1 MASALAAAIFD
12 MDGVVT
18 RTAELHAAAWK
29 AVFDEALRA
38 WATAR
43 DVPFRPFDAISD
55 YLSYV
60 DGRPREDGVRNFL
73 SARGIDLPEGTA
85 GDEPGRATVQAI
97 AKRKDALFEHTL
109 RRKGARVYDSTVALI
124 SALRA
129 VGIRTGIVTSSRHGR
144 EVLRRAGIEGL
155 FDARVDGIDIDERK
169 LQGKPDPDSF
179 LDCSRALGVTPAR
192 SALIEDAA
200 AGVQAGRRGGFGL
213 VVGVD
218 RGGNREALT
227 ASGADLVVGDLGE
240 LDVPALRARLRERQ
254 HKLAW
259 RIEQEGFD
267 PVREDDMESLF
278 TVGNGYLGV
287 RGSLDSPLPGAL
299 DDMFVA
305 GIYDRKQPALPYS
318 EPEFLTEDDS
328 TYGELVSLPFPFRI
342 GLRVDGKPLSL
353 LTGHWTTH
361 RRVLDL
367 HEAMLASELRFE
379 IEGKRTL
386 LRTRRM
392 ASLVDLH
399 LLLQEVTVELEN
411 YSAIVELDASLDDSR
426 LTDKHPH
433 LERMEAQ
440 PRSASV
446 EVLQLR
452 TKVSREQVAIAART
466 TLHGSGTD
474 AAPQWSIPATIGT
487 RLVFRRFVTV
497 YTSRDV
503 QHPAQAA
510 LEHLRALEWS
520 AFDTHAA
527 SHASSWREVWQ
538 HADIRIADQPDVE
551 QALRFNAYHLRSAA
565 DHDPRVSIGARTLSG
580 RGYQGHIFWDVEM
593 FMLPFFLHTCPE
605 IARQLL
611 LYRHHTLDGAR
622 RRARAMGCRGACY
635 AWESTVTGEDVTP
648 RAIRL
653 KTSGKEIPIH
663 TGTQQIHVTAGVAH
677 GLWRYW
683 EATGDEEF
691 LRETGMEL
699 LAETARFWTSRCT
712 REDGAYHLHRLVG
725 PDEYHYGVS
734 DNAYTNRM
742 ARFNLEQA
750 RRAAG
755 WLQHRSPQQWHE
767 LAVRLALEPQE
778 PDEWLQVARELY
790 CPRPRSDGVI
800 EQFAGFFD
808 LERYTLPGEE
818 RLKPP
823 VSRLFDAERINRLQL
838 IKQADV
844 LMLLYLFPEEFSH
857 EVVRANYDYYEPRT
871 DHGSS
876 LSPAIHAAVA
886 ARLGLREQAERY
898 FHQSLSLDLSNQMG
912 NSAAGVHA
920 ACMGGTW
927 QALVFGLLGARL
939 TDAGILFSEGF
950 GPLPEGWS
958 SVELEL
964 AWRGGR
970 HAVRVQ
976 R

>member
-1 MASALAAAIFD
+1 MASELKAAIFD
-12 MDGVVT
+12 LDGVVT
-18 RTAELHAAAWK
+18 RTAELHAEAWK
-29 AVFDEALRA
+29 TVFDEVLRA
-38 WATAR
+38 RATAHG
-43 DVPFRPFDAISD
+43 VALRPFDEVSD

-60 DGRPREDGVRNFL
+60 DGRRRQDGVRNFL
-73 SARGIDLPEGTA
+73 SARGIELPEGTGRDA
-85 GDEPGRATVQAI
+85 PGLATVQGI
-97 AKRKDALFEHTL
+97 AKRKDVLFEGKL
-109 RRKGARVYDSTVALI
+109 SRDGVRVYDSTLALI
-124 SALRA
+124 SGLRA
-129 VGIRTGIVTSSRHGR
+129 IGVRTGIVTSSRHGR
-144 EVLRRAGIEGL
+144 EVLQRAGIDGL
-155 FDARVDGIDIDERK
+155 FDARVDGIDIDDRK
-169 LQGKPDPDSF
+169 LQGKPAPDSF
-179 LDCSRALGVTPAR
+179 LECAGALGIAPAR
-192 SALIEDAA
+192 TVLIEDAA
-200 AGVQAGRRGGFGL
+200 AGVEAGRRGGFGL
-213 VVGVD
+213 VIGVD

-227 ASGADLVVGDLGE
+227 ARGADLIVCDLSE
-240 LDVPALRARLRERQ
+240 LDVPAVQSGLRKRQ
-254 HKLAW
+254 HLLAW

-287 RGSLDSPLPGAL
+287 RGSLDSPLPAAL

-305 GIYDRKQPALPYS
+305 GVYDRKQPALPYS

-342 GLRVDGKPLSL
+342 GLTVSGVPLGL
-353 LTGHWTTH
+353 RTGHWITH

-367 HEAMLASELRFE
+367 REATLASELRFE
-379 IEGKRTL
+379 IGGKRTL
-386 LRTRRM
+386 VRTRRL
-392 ASLVDLH
+392 ASLTDLH

-411 YSAIVELDASLDDSR
+411 HSATIELDASLDDSH
-426 LTDKHPH
+426 LAGKHPH
-433 LERMEAQ
+433 LERLEAQ
-440 PRSASV
+440 PEGTAV
-446 EVLQLR
+446 EVLQFR
-452 TKVSREQVAIAART
+452 TKASREHVVIAGRT
-466 TLHGSGTD
+466 TLCGSGMD
-474 AAPQWSIPATIGT
+474 ALQWHIPVEIGT

-503 QHPAQAA
+503 QEPLQAA
-510 LEHLRALEWS
+510 LAHLRALEWS
-520 AFDTHAA
+520 AFDAHVA
-527 SHASSWREVWQ
+527 SHCASWWEVWR
-538 HADIRIADQPDVE
+538 HADIRVADQPDIE

-565 DHDPRVSIGARTLSG
+565 DHDRRVSIGARTLSG
-580 RGYQGHIFWDVEM
+580 RGYQGHVFWDVEM

-622 RRARAMGCRGACY
+622 RRARAMDCRGACY

-648 RAIRL
+648 RVIRL

-683 EATGDEEF
+683 EATGDEEL
-691 LRETGMEL
+691 LREVGVEI

-712 REDGAYHLHRLVG
+712 SENGACHLHHVMG
-725 PDEYHYGVS
+725 PDEYHYDVS

-742 ARFNLEQA
+742 ARFNLEHA
-750 RRAAG
+750 WRAAD
-755 WLQHRSPQQWHE
+755 WLQRRSPRYWHE
-767 LAVRLALEPQE
+767 LSVRLALTPEE
-778 PDEWLQVARELY
+778 PDEWLRVARSLY

-808 LERYTLPGEE
+808 LDPYALPGEE

-823 VSRLFDAERINRLQL
+823 VSRLFDAERVNRLQL
-838 IKQADV
+838 LKQADV
-844 LMLLYLFPEEFSH
+844 LMLPFLFPEEFSH

-886 ARLGLREQAERY
+886 ARLGLREHAERY
-898 FHQSLSLDLSNQMG
+898 FHQSLTLDLSNQMG
-912 NSAAGVHA
+912 NSASGVHA

-927 QALVFGLLGARL
+927 QALVFGLLGMRL
-939 TDAGILFSEGF
+939 TDGEVTVPDPA
-950 GPLPEGWS
+950 PQLPEGWS
-958 SVELEL
+958 SVEMEL
-964 AWRGGR
+964 AWGGR
-970 HAVRVQ
+970 RHSVRVQ

>member
-1 MASALAAAIFD
+1 MASGLAAAIFD

-29 AVFDEALRA
+29 AVFDEVLRA
-38 WATAR
+38 RAAAHG
-43 DVPFRPFDAISD
+43 VPFRPFDEISD

-60 DGRPREDGVRNFL
+60 DGRPREGGVRSFL
-73 SARGIDLPEGTA
+73 RARGIEMPEGTA
-85 GDEPGRATVQAI
+85 DDELDLTTIQAI
-97 AKRKDALFEHTL
+97 AKRKDALFEQTL
-109 RRKGARVYDSTVALI
+109 RREGARVYDSTVALI

-144 EVLRRAGIEGL
+144 EVLQRAGIDGL

-179 LDCSRALGVTPAR
+179 LDCSKALGVAPAR

-200 AGVQAGRRGGFGL
+200 AGVEAGRRGGFGL

-227 ASGADLVVGDLGE
+227 ASGADLVVSDLGE
-240 LDVPALRARLRERQ
+240 LDVLALQEGLRERQ
-254 HKLAW
+254 QILAW

-328 TYGELVSLPFPFRI
+328 THGELVSLPFPFRL
-342 GLRVDGKPLSL
+342 GLRVDGTPLCL
-353 LTGHWTTH
+353 RTGHWITH
-361 RRVLDL
+361 RRRLDL
-367 HEAMLASELRFE
+367 REATLASELRFE

-392 ASLVDLH
+392 ASLTDLH
-399 LLLQEVTVELEN
+399 LLLQELTVELEN
-411 YSAIVELDASLDDSR
+411 HSAMLELDASLDDSR
-426 LTDKHPH
+426 LADKHPH
-433 LERMEAQ
+433 LERDEAQ
-440 PRSASV
+440 PQSAAV
-446 EVLQLR
+446 EVLQFR
-452 TKVSREQVAIAART
+452 TKVSREYIAIASRT
-466 TLHGSGTD
+466 TLLGSDTD
-474 AAPQWSIPATIGT
+474 ALHWKVPAGIGT

-503 QHPAQAA
+503 QRPVQAA

-520 AFDTHAA
+520 AFDAHVA
-527 SHASSWREVWQ
+527 SHCSSWREVWR
-538 HADIRIADQPDVE
+538 HADIRIADQPDIE

-580 RGYQGHIFWDVEM
+580 RGYQGHVFWDVEM

-611 LYRHHTLDGAR
+611 LYRHHTLGGAR
-622 RRARAMGCRGACY
+622 QRARNMGCRGACY

-648 RAIRL
+648 RTIRL

-691 LRETGMEL
+691 LREVGMEL
-699 LAETARFWTSRCT
+699 LAETARFWASRCT
-712 REDGAYHLHRLVG
+712 RESGAYHLHRVIG
-725 PDEYHYGVS
+725 PDEYHHGVS
-734 DNAYTNRM
+734 DNAYTNRL

-750 RRAAG
+750 WRAAG
-755 WLQHRSPQQWHE
+755 WLQHRSPRHWHE
-767 LAVRLALEPQE
+767 LTIRLALEPQE
-778 PDEWLQVARELY
+778 PDEWLRVARELY

-800 EQFAGFFD
+800 EQFAGFFE
-808 LERYTLPGEE
+808 LERYALPGEE

-823 VSRLFDAERINRLQL
+823 VSRLFDADRINRLQL
-838 IKQADV
+838 LKQADV
-844 LMLLYLFPEEFSH
+844 LMLLYLFPEEFSDQI
-857 EVVRANYDYYEPRT
+857 VRANYDYYEPRT

-898 FHQSLSLDLSNQMG
+898 FHQSLSLDLSNRMG
-912 NSAAGVHA
+912 NSASGVHA

-927 QALVFGLLGARL
+927 QALVFGLLGVRL
-939 TDAGILFSEGF
+939 TDAGIIVPDVSAR
-950 GPLPEGWS
+950 LPEGWS
-958 SVELEL
+958 SVEIEL
-964 AWRGGR
+964 AWRGRR
-970 HAVRVQ
+970 HAVQVQ

>member
-1 MASALAAAIFD
+1 MASTLAAAIFD

-18 RTAELHAAAWK
+18 RTAEVHAEAWK
-29 AVFDEALRA
+29 SVFDEVLRT
-38 WATAR
+38 WATAHG
-43 DVPFRPFDAISD
+43 VPFRPFDEVAD
-55 YLSYV
+55 YLTYV
-60 DGRPREDGVRNFL
+60 DGRPRQDGVRNFL
-73 SARGIDLPEGTA
+73 TARGIELPGGTA
-85 GDEPGRATVQAI
+85 GDEPGLATVQAV
-97 AKRKDALFEHTL
+97 AKRKDALFERAL
-109 RRKGARVYDSTVALI
+109 RRDGARVYDSTLALI

-129 VGIRTGIVTSSRHGR
+129 VGIVTGIVTSSRHGR
-144 EVLRRAGIEGL
+144 VVLQCAGIDGL
-155 FDARVDGIDIDERK
+155 FDARIDGIDIGERK
-169 LQGKPDPDSF
+169 LQGKPYPDSF
-179 LDCSRALGVTPAR
+179 LECARALGAAPAR
-192 SALIEDAA
+192 SALIEDSA
-200 AGVQAGRRGGFGL
+200 AGVEAGRRGAFGL
-213 VVGVD
+213 VIGVD
-218 RGGNREALT
+218 RGGNREAL
-227 ASGADLVVGDLGE
+227 AARGADLVVRDLGE
-240 LDVPALRARLRERQ
+240 LDVPAIQAALDKRQ
-254 HKLAW
+254 QRLAW

-328 TYGELVSLPFPFRI
+328 TYGELVSLPFPFRV
-342 GLRVDGKPLSL
+342 GLTVDGTPLCL
-353 LTGHWTTH
+353 RAGHWITH
-361 RRVLDL
+361 RRALDL
-367 HEAMLASELRFE
+367 HEATLASEVRFE
-379 IEGKRTL
+379 LDGKRTL

-392 ASLVDLH
+392 ASLTDLH
-399 LLLQEVTVELEN
+399 LLLQELTVEPEN
-411 YSAIVELDASLDDSR
+411 HSATIALDASLDDA
-426 LTDKHPH
+426 LMAGKHPH
-433 LERMEAQ
+433 LERVDSRLENTGL
-440 PRSASV
+440 
-446 EVLQLR
+446 EVLQFR
-452 TKVSREQVAIAART
+452 TRISREHVVIAART
-466 TLHGSGTD
+466 TLRDSGTD
-474 AAPQWSIPATIGT
+474 AVQWNVPAGIGT
-487 RLVFRRFVTV
+487 PLVFRRYVTV

-503 QHPAQAA
+503 QQPAQAA

-520 AFDTHAA
+520 TFDAHVA
-527 SHASSWREVWQ
+527 SHCRSWREVWR
-538 HADIRIADQPDVE
+538 HADIRVADQPDVE

-565 DHDPRVSIGARTLSG
+565 DHDPRVSIAARTLSG
-580 RGYQGHIFWDVEM
+580 RGYQGHVFWDVEM

-611 LYRHHTLDGAR
+611 LYRRHTLGGAR

-648 RAIRL
+648 RMIRL

-663 TGTQQIHVTAGVAH
+663 TGIQQIHVTAGVAH
-677 GLWRYW
+677 ALWRYW
-683 EATGDEEF
+683 EATADEEF
-691 LRETGMEL
+691 LREVGLEI

-712 REDGAYHLHRLVG
+712 RESGAYHLHRVMG

-734 DNAYTNRM
+734 DNAYTNHL

-750 RRAAG
+750 WRAAD
-755 WLQHRSPQQWHE
+755 WLQHCSPRHWHE
-767 LAVRLALEPQE
+767 LTVRLALAPEE
-778 PDEWLQVARELY
+778 PDEWLRVARELY

-800 EQFAGFFD
+800 EQFSGFFG
-808 LERYTLPGEE
+808 LEPYAVPGEE

-823 VSRLFDAERINRLQL
+823 VSRLFDAERVNRLQL
-838 IKQADV
+838 LKQADV
-844 LMLLYLFPEEFSH
+844 LMLLYLFPDDFSR

-898 FHQSLSLDLSNQMG
+898 FHESLWLDLSNRMG

-927 QALVFGLLGARL
+927 QALVFGFLGARL
-939 TDAGILFSEGF
+939 TDAGVT
-950 GPLPEGWS
+950 GPDAAARLPEGWS
-958 SVELEL
+958 SVEMEL
-964 AWRGGR
+964 AWRGRR
-970 HAVRVQ
+970 HAVRVK